1 MVGIPYKIS
10 PKYKIGGQTMVKLH
24 LHWFD
29 MFEKKV
35 FYIDVGRVI
44 YVFKTVFETCRNP
57 RVIRLYLG
65 RIMFLDYIKKWE
77 EL

>member
-1 MVGIPYKIS
+1 MVGIPYKLP

-24 LHWFD
+24 LHL
-29 MFEKKV
+29 V
-35 FYIDVGRVI
+35 YIFAKMVVYIGVGRVI
-44 YVFKTVFETCRNP
+44 YMFKTVFETCRNL

>member
-1 MVGIPYKIS
+1 
-10 PKYKIGGQTMVKLH
+10 MVKLH
-24 LHWFD
+24 LHWAD
-29 MFEKKV
+29 MFKKTIL
-35 FYIDVGRVI
+35 YIDVGWVI
-44 YVFKTVFETCRNP
+44 YMFKPVFETCRNP